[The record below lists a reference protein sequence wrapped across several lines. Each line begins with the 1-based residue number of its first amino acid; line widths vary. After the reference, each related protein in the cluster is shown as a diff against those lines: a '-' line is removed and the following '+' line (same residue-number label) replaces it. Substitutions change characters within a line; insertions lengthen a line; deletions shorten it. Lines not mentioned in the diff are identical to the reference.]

1 VFATPTV
8 VGDLVHIGS
17 CNGFFRAL
25 DRKTGTL
32 VWLHDT
38 REEGGEFE
46 FHGDPLVAGPLVL
59 TGSDLRIAGSVAH
72 LYAFERETGAV
83 LWKTAVGNGVTTDL
97 ATSDR
102 LLFAVTLGDEL
113 LALDSETGDR
123 IWSFASGAANDDF
136 VLNASPAVRG
146 ARVFFGGLDGTVYA
160 LDARSGRLLWKRE
173 LGSRISAGLIAAGGG
188 IYAGTS
194 DGRLH
199 LVDPETG
206 NVVEQIET
214 EGAPTGHFALGG
226 PCLLTLLGERALA
239 CYARTLERP
248 LWVRAG
254 PKPWTSSR
262 PYVWSDLAL
271 AGNGGGEVFAFRL
284 EDGEI
289 AWSETFGGT
298 IRGIGTSP
306 DGLYVGTLKG
316 EVYARPWPRVSG
328 SSGRRQ

>member
-8 VGDLVHIGS
+8 VGDLVYIGS

-32 VWLHDT
+32 VWFHDT
-38 REEGGEFE
+38 REEAGEFE
-46 FHGDPLVAGPLVL
+46 FHSDPLIAGPLVL
-59 TGSDLRIAGSVAH
+59 TGSDFRNAGAVAY
-72 LYAFERETGAV
+72 LYAFEQETGAV
-83 LWKTAVGNGVTTDL
+83 RWKTAVGPGVTTDL
-97 ATSDR
+97 ATLDR

-113 LALDSETGDR
+113 LALDIETGDR
-123 IWSFASGAANDDF
+123 VWSFASGATNDDF
-136 VLNASPAVRG
+136 ILNTSPAVQG
-146 ARVFFGGLDGTVYA
+146 ERVFFGGLDGAVYA
-160 LDARSGRLLWKRE
+160 LDGRAGRLLWKRE
-173 LGSRISAGLIAAGGG
+173 LGSRVSAGVVAVEGG

-206 NVVEQIET
+206 DVVRQIET
-214 EGAPTGHFALGG
+214 EGAPTGRLALGG
-226 PCLLTLLGERALA
+226 PCLLALLGERALA

-248 LWVRAG
+248 LWVRTG

-262 PYVWSDLAL
+262 PYVWKELAL

-284 EDGEI
+284 EDGEV

-306 DGLYVGTLKG
+306 EGLYAGTLKG
-316 EVYARPWPRVSG
+316 EVHARPWPRVADP
-328 SSGRRQ
+328 SGRRQ

>member
-8 VGDLVHIGS
+8 VGDLVYIGS

-25 DRKTGTL
+25 DRRTGTL

-59 TGSDLRIAGSVAH
+59 TGSDLRIAGSVAY

-83 LWKTAVGNGVTTDL
+83 RWKTAVGNGVITDL
-97 ATSDR
+97 ATFDR
-102 LLFAVTLGDEL
+102 LLISVTLGDEL

-123 IWSFASGAANDDF
+123 VWSFASGAANDGF
-136 VLNASPAVRG
+136 ILNASPAVRG
-146 ARVFFGGLDGTVYA
+146 DRVFFGGLDGAVYA
-160 LDARSGRLLWKRE
+160 LDGRSGRLLWKRE
-173 LGSRISAGLIAAGGG
+173 LGSRISAGLIAADGG

-194 DGRLH
+194 NGRLH

-206 NVVEQIET
+206 DVVEQIET
-214 EGAPTGHFALGG
+214 EGAPVGRLALGG
-226 PCLLTLLGERALA
+226 PCLLALLGERALA

-262 PYVWSDLAL
+262 PYVWNELAL

-284 EDGEI
+284 EDGEV

-298 IRGIGTSP
+298 IRGIGTSRG
-306 DGLYVGTLKG
+306 GLYVGTLKG